1 MDDLS
6 AHFYV
11 TIGQSLDQAAVGR
24 LRVRLE
30 LADAGVVEGG
40 AVWIGRH
47 REPELDD
54 SGYPRAMP
62 VEGRVVAWPD
72 TRC

>member
-11 TIGQSLDQAAVGR
+11 TIGQPLDQAAVGR

-30 LADAGVVEGG
+30 LADAGVVEGVPFG
-40 AVWIGRH
+40 SGGIEG
-47 REPELDD
+47 PELDD
-54 SGYPRAMP
+54 SGYPRAML